1 MTSSGV
7 HGRGQLQPAPR
18 AIRWW
23 LTVGTLWSVLFTAV
37 YLVEGATRPG
47 YDAWRQAISTLSLGP
62 GGWVQQAN
70 FVVLGVVTLGLAL
83 VWRKILEGGVCA
95 TWYPIMR
102 AVEGLSLIGIG
113 FFSTDPTLGYPPG
126 SVSVAPFSTAH
137 GTAHF
142 GFLFMIIFAQM
153 CGLFIISRR
162 FSGNP
167 DWRGWVFYSILS
179 GVLINVLI
187 ALFGITNAHQFEY
200 AGVFERVATN
210 IEALWGLAIVG
221 RLWHGARLVNGH
233 TGTREPIPSAGHRPT
248 SA

>member
-18 AIRWW
+18 ALQRW

-62 GGWVQQAN
+62 GGWIQQAN
-70 FVVLGVVTLGLAL
+70 FVTLGVVTLGLAL
-83 VWRKILEGGVCA
+83 AWRQDPQRWGVRDLVPDHA
-95 TWYPIMR
+95 RSRGPEPDR
-102 AVEGLSLIGIG
+102 DRLLPHRSDAGLSAW
-113 FFSTDPTLGYPPG
+113 FSSGRPVLHSPRDCTLR
-126 SVSVAPFSTAH
+126 VSLCDHLCPDVRTVH
-137 GTAHF
+137 H
-142 GFLFMIIFAQM
+142 Q
-153 CGLFIISRR
+153 RR

-167 DWRGWVFYSILS
+167 DWRGWVFYSVFS

-210 IEALWGLAIVG
+210 IEAMWGLAIVG
-221 RLWHGARLVNGH
+221 RLWHGARLVNGR
-233 TGTREPIPSAGHRPT
+233 TGTREPAPSAGHRPT
-248 SA
+248 GA